1 MQGALKKVAAG
12 AGCAA
17 AAAVL
22 WGTAGTAQ
30 SFVSPGG
37 PDPFWVGAL
46 RLVFSALFFFP
57 VLAKGFSSGQACSTV
72 FAGSAPWYMLAAAA
86 SMVIYNFAFFA
97 GVRLSGIAVGSAV
110 TLGSAPIWAG
120 LFALAAGR
128 RFAWLW
134 MAGVACAVA
143 GGLMMAAN
151 SVAGINPGGLAF
163 CLTAGFSYAAY
174 AEATQRIV
182 VGRAAGVLT
191 GTIFVG
197 AAVLS
202 LPPAFALNPFPQMS
216 GVDWIV
222 VAYLGVVTTG
232 VAYALFSQALKRI
245 SAASAVALTLLEP
258 VTAFVAA
265 RFVAGE
271 PAGWASLCGLVLIL
285 AGLAAIL
292 RSEARAE

>member
-1 MQGALKKVAAG
+1 M
-12 AGCAA
+12 
-17 AAAVL
+17 
-22 WGTAGTAQ
+22 
-30 SFVSPGG
+30 
-37 PDPFWVGAL
+37 
-46 RLVFSALFFFP
+46 
-57 VLAKGFSSGQACSTV
+57 
-72 FAGSAPWYMLAAAA
+72 
-86 SMVIYNFAFFA
+86 
-97 GVRLSGIAVGSAV
+97 
-110 TLGSAPIWAG
+110 
-120 LFALAAGR
+120 
-128 RFAWLW
+128 
-134 MAGVACAVA
+134 
-143 GGLMMAAN
+143 
-151 SVAGINPGGLAF
+151 
-163 CLTAGFSYAAY
+163 
-174 AEATQRIV
+174 
-182 VGRAAGVLT
+182 LT

-265 RFVAGE
+265 GFVAGE